1 MRLRLVFQV
10 SGALLVLLAGIMLVP
25 LLVSLYYHE
34 ASWRAFFHAMMVTAG
49 VGLLGV
55 LSGWGDKAEVRHREG
70 FAIVTLCWTLAA
82 AAGALPY
89 LFAGTFASVVDAY
102 FEAMSGFTTTGS
114 TVLAQIEA
122 LPRGILFWRS
132 MTQWLGGM
140 GIILL
145 SIAILPLLGVG
156 GMQLFK
162 AEVPGPVYDKLS
174 PRIKDTAKTLWLVYL
189 LFSLL
194 EFVLLKVG
202 GMSFFDAACHTFTT
216 LATGG
221 FSTRNLSVG
230 AYNSAYIDGVITLF
244 MVLAGI
250 NFALH
255 YRFLLGDFRG
265 FYKDTE
271 FHFYIGALLFAT
283 LFVAWNLWGGVYRDL
298 GTALRHAAFQVASIM
313 TTTGYGTADYET
325 WPYVLQLVLVLLM
338 FLGGMAGSTGG
349 GMKIVRIQ
357 VLIKQ
362 SYRELYQLIHPHAIV
377 PVKLRGVIIS
387 KGIIA
392 SIWGYFFIFIFI
404 LVLGSA
410 VMGFLG
416 LDLITAFTSVLTC
429 LANVGPGLGGVG
441 PTDNF
446 AAIPALGKWVLS
458 LCMLI
463 GRLEVYTVLVLF
475 LPEFWRK

>member
-1 MRLRLVFQV
+1 
-10 SGALLVLLAGIMLVP
+10 
-25 LLVSLYYHE
+25 
-34 ASWRAFFHAMMVTAG
+34 
-49 VGLLGV
+49 
-55 LSGWGDKAEVRHREG
+55 
-70 FAIVTLCWTLAA
+70 
-82 AAGALPY
+82 
-89 LFAGTFASVVDAY
+89 
-102 FEAMSGFTTTGS
+102 
-114 TVLAQIEA
+114 LAQIEA

-244 MVLAGI
+244 MILAGI

-392 SIWGYFFIFIFI
+392 SIWRYFFIFIFI